1 MQKVVDEVSAEG
13 RKVYI
18 IPGGGSTPNGMAIVS
33 GLIPYPC
40 NHDFLLCVSEPLPW
54 NKSPLRSSDG

>member
-33 GLIPYPC
+33 GLIS
-40 NHDFLLCVSEPLPW
+40 LSL
-54 NKSPLRSSDG
+54 